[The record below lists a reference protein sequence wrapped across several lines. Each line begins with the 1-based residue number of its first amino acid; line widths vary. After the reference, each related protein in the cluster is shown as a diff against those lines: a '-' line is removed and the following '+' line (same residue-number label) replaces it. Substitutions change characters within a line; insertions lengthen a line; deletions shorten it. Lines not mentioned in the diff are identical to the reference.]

1 MAQHNNV
8 NRTSANTRENA
19 GESAHIP
26 EQIAAA
32 ESRREAL
39 LKEYSEVAS
48 NFRMLTD
55 IRFKLLALLPIAA
68 AAATTV
74 TQESP
79 GAIEL
84 GLSLFGL
91 VVTIGLLTYNTRND
105 QLYDELIARAG
116 AIERSLGIPEGA
128 FANRPKTWL
137 RIEGLFG
144 RKWNVDHRVAI
155 STIYSASIALW
166 LFGIMA
172 YSLDSTIKSLSV
184 MTVDLIAIAVAI
196 IVTAL
201 GRHLIKRQRKTR
213 EEEMQLRAA
222 EAVTIA
228 VGRPISETASDPKFL
243 KVCAKLSD
251 SEEEKIRARA
261 RFYAT
266 ADAEQ
271 IRSYIP
277 QRSGELSSCQ
287 LIALLTDL
295 PPLWIFDCYTNR
307 MGNIPLSKSALT
319 DT

>member
-1 MAQHNNV
+1 MAEHNNV
-8 NRTSANTRENA
+8 NRASANVREYA
-19 GESAHIP
+19 DESAHVP

-32 ESRREAL
+32 ERRREAL

-68 AAATTV
+68 AAATAV
-74 TQESP
+74 AQESP
-79 GAIEL
+79 GAIRL

-105 QLYDELIARAG
+105 QLYDELVRRAG
-116 AIERSLGIPEGA
+116 AIERSLGNPDGA
-128 FANRPKTWL
+128 FANRPMTWL

-144 RKWNVDHRVAI
+144 RKWSVDHRVAI

-172 YSLDSTIKSLSV
+172 YALDSTVKSLSV
-184 MTVDLIAIAVAI
+184 MSADLIAIAVAI

-201 GRHLIKRQRKTR
+201 GRGLIKRQRKAR
-213 EEEMQLRAA
+213 EENMQRRAA
-222 EAVTIA
+222 EAVAIA
-228 VGRPISETASDPKFL
+228 VGRTISETVSDPKFIET
-243 KVCAKLSD
+243 CAKLSD
-251 SEEEKIRARA
+251 IEEGKIRARA
-261 RFYAT
+261 KFYAA
-266 ADAEQ
+266 ADTEQ
-271 IRSYIP
+271 IRNYIP
-277 QRSGELSSCQ
+277 QHSRELSACQ

-307 MGNIPLSKSALT
+307 MGNIQNG
-319 DT
+319 